1 MFMAWKERNN
11 SQQKTQPNPS
21 KLFRETMTHMK
32 KSLSERKIAAVP
44 YDLEARRLTAV
55 PKQRFS
61 LLDE

>member
-1 MFMAWKERNN
+1 MFMAWKERNS
-11 SQQKTQPNPS
+11 SQQKTQPNPT
-21 KLFRETMTHMK
+21 KLFRETMTNLR